1 MNATLY
7 SLKTEQDII
16 YTPFSY
22 ILNTF
27 MLS

>member
-7 SLKTEQDII
+7 SLKTWQDII
-16 YTPFSY
+16 KSPFSH

>member
-1 MNATLY
+1 MNAILY

-16 YTPFSY
+16 NTPFSY

>member
-16 YTPFSY
+16 NPPFSY

-27 MLS
+27 ILS

>member
-16 YTPFSY
+16 NTPFSY